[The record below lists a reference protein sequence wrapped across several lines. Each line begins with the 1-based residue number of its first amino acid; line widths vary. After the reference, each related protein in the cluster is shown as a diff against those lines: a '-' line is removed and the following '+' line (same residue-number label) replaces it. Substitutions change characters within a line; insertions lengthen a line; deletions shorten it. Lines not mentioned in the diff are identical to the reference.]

1 MAIKFYTNINLN
13 RSQLQNVAIENA
25 GSDPGTTTLGHFYFN
40 TTNNRIAINKGTSVS
55 PSWVQIPYAGSI
67 VNTDFASQ
75 ATANRVL
82 ASPTSGSGTP
92 TFRQIVVGD
101 IDTTSV
107 RLDTIGYATGTISAG
122 TSGTPQKIQYV
133 ADPTADNDAANKKYV
148 DAAVANLNVHAP
160 VVAATTADLGNSY
173 TAPNGNGIGAYL
185 TVTAT
190 SSTLTIDGKL
200 LTAGT
205 NYTGDRVLVK
215 NQTTQT
221 QNGVYYL
228 DSFPTASTAKLI
240 RDTDYDGSITGEVA
254 NGDYIF
260 VLYGGQKSTAW
271 IQSATGTLT
280 VGTSSLTFTQFTQL
294 ASYTASNGVQLTSG
308 TNFEL
313 DNTTVPAEIKTGT
326 GKFVLDTSPT
336 LTTPALGV
344 ATATSINGVT
354 ITSRTG
360 TLTLANSSTLATSGA
375 YSVTLTAT
383 GTTSVT
389 LPTSGTLTS
398 KYNTNVTFSS
408 TTVNVDH
415 NLGNKDVVVQVY
427 DSSDNQVFF
436 DVQTSTVNRVVI
448 TNATADGLT
457 YRVVVIG

>member
-1 MAIKFYTNINLN
+1 MPKFYTNIDLN
-13 RSQLQNVAIENA
+13 KNQIKNAAIESRANGDPTSPNTGQIYFDTNS
-25 GSDPGTTTLGHFYFN
+25 GSSTYKRLRISTDGTN
-40 TTNNRIAINKGTSVS
+40 WVS
-55 PSWVQIPYAGSI
+55 IPYSGNIANVDISSSAAI
-67 VNTDFASQ
+67 DVTKLLTTS
-75 ATANRVL
+75 ATAN
-82 ASPTSGSGTP
+82 
-92 TFRQIVVGD
+92 
-101 IDTTSV
+101 SV
-107 RLDTIGYATGTISAG
+107 RLDTIGYATSTISAG

-190 SSTLTIDGKL
+190 SSTLSIDGKQ

-205 NYTGDRVLVK
+205 NHTGDRVLVK

-228 DSFPTASTAKLI
+228 DSFPTASTAKLV
-240 RDTDYDGSITGEVA
+240 RDTDYDGSVSGEVA

-260 VLYGGQKSTAW
+260 VIYGTQKSTAW
-271 IQSATGTLT
+271 IQSGANPIT
-280 VGTSSLTFTQFTQL
+280 VGTSNLTFTQFTQL
-294 ASYTASNGVQLTSG
+294 ASYTASNGVKLTSG

-313 DNTTVPAEIKTGT
+313 DNTTVPSGIKTGT
-326 GKFVLDTSPT
+326 GNFVLDTSPT
-336 LTTPALGV
+336 LTTPTIGA
-344 ATATSINGVT
+344 ATATSVNKVT
-354 ITSRTG
+354 ITAPSSSA
-360 TLTLANSSTLATSGA
+360 TLTLADGSTLVTSGA
-375 YSVTLTAT
+375 YSTTLTAT
-383 GTTSVT
+383 GTTNVT

-398 KYNTNVTFSS
+398 KYNTTVTFSA
-408 TTVNVDH
+408 TTAVVTHGLGTKNVI
-415 NLGNKDVVVQVY
+415 VQVY

-436 DVQTSTVNRVVI
+436 DVQTDSTTQVTL

-457 YRVVVIG
+457 YRVVVVG